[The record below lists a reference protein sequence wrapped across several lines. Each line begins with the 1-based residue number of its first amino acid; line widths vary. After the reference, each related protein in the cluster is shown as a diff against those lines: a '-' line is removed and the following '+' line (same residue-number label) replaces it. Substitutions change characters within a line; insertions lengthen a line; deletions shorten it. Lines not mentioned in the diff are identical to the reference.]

1 MSEPSTILLPEAD
14 EERTLIDQK
23 RLADP
28 DPPFEGSGLAK
39 SAADARPPARA
50 PAETPQVRWRRLR
63 ARLCGAE
70 RRLMELGLVLALV
83 LSSGSLAYRQ
93 SRASD
98 ELRRAID
105 DMRLRRLATPTTD
118 VVGSS
123 ERPPVPAPPEPTPS
137 TSSGDLSSIGR
148 DELEALGARLIAANH
163 FERALPEYQR
173 LVRLVPTEPAFQ
185 DVIVV
190 LMGKLG
196 CGGPIDPTRVG
207 CR

>member
-14 EERTLIDQK
+14 DERTLIDQK

-39 SAADARPPARA
+39 SAADSRPRA
-50 PAETPQVRWRRLR
+50 AAAETPQVRWRRLG
-63 ARLCGAE
+63 ARLFGAE

-98 ELRRAID
+98 ALRGAID

-123 ERPPVPAPPEPTPS
+123 ERAPVAAPPEPTPS
-137 TSSGDLSSIGR
+137 TSSGDLASIGR
-148 DELEALGARLIAANH
+148 DELEALGARLIAANN
-163 FERALPEYQR
+163 FERALPQYQK
-173 LVRLVPTEPAFQ
+173 LVRLVPTEPAFR

-196 CGGPIDPTRVG
+196 CGRPIDTTHVV
-207 CR
+207 CL